1 MGKIYYIIGKS
12 STGKDTIFKKLLD
25 DQDLNLKTIVSYTT
39 RPIRDGE
46 INGIEYYFVN
56 EEVVRTAKEQGT
68 LIELRTYNT
77 CHGNWMY
84 FTLLDHQIDFKKAN
98 YIMIGTLE
106 SYLSLRDY
114 FGEDKVVPILIDL
127 DDGVRL
133 QRALDREKC
142 QENPRYQEL
151 CRRFLADAEDFSK
164 EKINRAGI
172 TKFFYNDN
180 LDHCMCDIKEYIKK
194 YINEDFKLEI

>member
-1 MGKIYYIIGKS
+1 MGKIFYIIGKS
-12 STGKDTIFKKLLD
+12 SSGKDTIFKKLLE

-46 INGIEYYFVN
+46 ENGVEYYFVDEN
-56 EEVVRTAKEQGT
+56 VVKRAEKDGT
-68 LIELRTYNT
+68 LIELRSYHT

-84 FTLLDHQIDFKKAN
+84 FTLADHQIDFTSSD

-114 FGEDKVVPILIDL
+114 FGKDKVIPILIEL
-127 DDGVRL
+127 DDGIRL

-142 QENPRYQEL
+142 QENPKYQEL
-151 CRRFLADAEDFSK
+151 CRRFLADASDFST
-164 EKINRAGI
+164 EKIDHAGI
-172 TKFFYNDN
+172 TRSFYNDDLN
-180 LDHCMCDIKEYIKK
+180 RCMREIKEYISR
-194 YINEDFKLEI
+194 DLE